1 MKLIVGLGNP
11 ETKYDNT
18 RHNIGFRIIDGYLK
32 DANWQKKFN
41 GLYTEQTMNN
51 EKALF
56 LKPLTYMNNSG
67 LAVGEIVNYYKINLD
82 DILVIQ
88 DDLDEEFGKYKLKKN
103 SSAGGHNGIKSIIM
117 ALGTDAFSRLK
128 IGIRSENHI
137 DAVEFVLGKF
147 TEDEIAK
154 LNDLQETFN
163 KIIDSFITNGM
174 ERTMNIYNTK

>member
-18 RHNIGFRIIDGYLK
+18 RHNIGFQIIDGYIK

-41 GLYTEQTMNN
+41 GLYTEQTINN
-51 EKALF
+51 EKVLF

-82 DILVIQ
+82 DILIIQ
-88 DDLDEEFGKYKLKKN
+88 DDLDENFGDYKLKKN
-103 SSAGGHNGIKSIIM
+103 SSSGGHNGIKSIIS
-117 ALGTDAFSRLK
+117 ALNSEAFGRLK
-128 IGIRSENHI
+128 VGINNAQKDDVI
-137 DAVEFVLGKF
+137 DFVLGKF
-147 TEDEIAK
+147 SGEEQKKLTEM
-154 LNDLQETFN
+154 QETFN
-163 KIIDSFITNGM
+163 AIIDSFINVGM